1 MQQSFP
7 VFALVVELTPHTT
20 VLLTPQSLGLWFW
33 KHEGPHLSTEGPR
46 ALLRGD
52 SAGLLEMPLSC

>member
-33 KHEGPHLSTEGPR
+33 KHEGPPEPGQGQRLSGSR
-46 ALLRGD
+46 ATGSWTHILL
-52 SAGLLEMPLSC
+52 S

>member
-20 VLLTPQSLGLWFW
+20 GVLTPQSLGLWFW
-33 KHEGPHLSTEGPR
+33 KHEDPPEPGQGQRLSG
-46 ALLRGD
+46 
-52 SAGLLEMPLSC
+52 S